1 MMTIV
6 GFIGVTSE
14 IRRHEIVGK
23 EKNWRGIVGVAGD
36 TRMRSDVSISVRN
49 INDQVSAID
58 IGGELTSF
66 AESEL
71 FAAVDQANQEQTSCI
86 LLNFKELTY
95 MNSSGIGL
103 LVTTLIRLGRQE
115 KRLVAVEL
123 RQHFRKIFMLTKLN
137 ESIHLYDTEVE
148 ALQSEGF
155 ID

>member
-1 MMTIV
+1 
-6 GFIGVTSE
+6 
-14 IRRHEIVGK
+14 
-23 EKNWRGIVGVAGD
+23 
-36 TRMRSDVSISVRN
+36 MRSDVSISVRN